1 MDLLNSHFFR
11 NSSKKNMSFCFKIF
25 SGVIKE
31 KQPIL
36 GRLILNSINYF
47 NDIVKV
53 NKKFR
58 KPDLNEKKALQD
70 LAEQV
75 AKMKP
80 SMTPE
85 EMQTIVYSVGKI
97 HYSKERLR
105 EWFKMIYE
113 VLFGEE
119 QGPRMGSFISFY
131 GIKETV
137 SLINNSIRD

>member
-1 MDLLNSHFFR
+1 MRTSDNKLVDVTFPKSVAKQLEQIWNPSGED
-11 NSSKKNMSFCFKIF
+11 KNE
-25 SGVIKE
+25 VAT
-31 KQPIL
+31 P
-36 GRLILNSINYF
+36 
-47 NDIVKV
+47 
-53 NKKFR
+53 
-58 KPDLNEKKALQD
+58 
-70 LAEQV
+70 EQV
-75 AKMKP
+75 ATMKP

-137 SLINNSIRD
+137 SLINNSISD